1 MSSPVSKRLGLPM
14 APEVQSLIYQPRLS
28 QEIATSF
35 PHVVDVNQAHTIML
49 AEQRIISA
57 DVARGLA
64 RALID
69 IEREGATSL
78 AASPAL
84 EDVHFNFEAAL
95 IARAGADVG
104 GRVHIARSRND
115 MGATIDRIRAR
126 HAYLQ
131 IARELVNLRRVLLD
145 RAAAHADAVM
155 SGYTHLRPAQPVTFG
170 FYLLG
175 IAQAIERD
183 HGRVSGAFTTINRCP
198 MGAAA
203 MAGTSFP
210 IDRERVAALLG
221 FDELV
226 EHAQDAVASR
236 DFLLELGSAC
246 ATLGVTWS
254 RLAQDL
260 YVWSTDEFGL
270 IELADDVAGTSSI
283 MPQKKNPV
291 VMEYLK
297 ATGAE
302 NIGSLVSVLSTMRAS
317 HFTNSIDGVRASTA
331 GAWQMLET
339 TARSLVIARLMVAAC
354 SPNRQ
359 NMLRQVRRNFSTL
372 TDVADLLVRD
382 CGVTF
387 REAHHVAGAAV
398 RIALDRG
405 LDSSEID
412 HAVLEQAALEVL
424 GRTITISPEQ
434 ALSSSDP
441 ERSILQRRSR
451 GAASPGEIG
460 RLNAKALEQLRSD
473 AALLE
478 RQATLQQERR
488 EMLKS
493 AIAALA
499 VSA

>member
-1 MSSPVSKRLGLPM
+1 M

-49 AEQRIISA
+49 AEKGIISGE
-57 DVARGLA
+57 VARGLA
-64 RALID
+64 RALIE
-69 IEREGATSL
+69 IEREGAQAL

-95 IARAGADVG
+95 IERAGADVG

-131 IARELVNLRRVLLD
+131 ITRELVGLRKVLLE
-145 RAAAHADAVM
+145 RAATHADAVM

-175 IAQAIERD
+175 IAEAMERD
-183 HGRVSGAFTTINRCP
+183 HGRVAGAYGTINRCP

-210 IDRERVAALLG
+210 IDRERVAVLLG
-221 FDELV
+221 FDEVLA
-226 EHAQDAVASR
+226 HAQDAVASR

-246 ATLGVTWS
+246 AILGVTWS

-270 IELADDVAGTSSI
+270 IELTDDVAGTSSI

-291 VMEYLK
+291 VMEFLK
-297 ATGAE
+297 ATSGE

-331 GAWQMLET
+331 GAWQLLET
-339 TARSLVIARLMVAAC
+339 TVRSLVIARLMVAA
-354 SPNRQ
+354 STPNRE

-405 LDSSEID
+405 LDSSKID
-412 HAVLEQAALEVL
+412 HTVLERAALEVL
-424 GRTITISPEQ
+424 GRAISISPEQ
-434 ALSSSDP
+434 AVSSSDP
-441 ERSILQRRSR
+441 QLSILQRKSM

-460 RLNAKALEQLRSD
+460 RLNARALERLRD
-473 AALLE
+473 DEATLE
-478 RQATLQQERR
+478 RQVAQQRAQR
-488 EMLKS
+488 EALKS
-493 AIAALA
+493 AIATLA
-499 VSA
+499 GSE